1 VDEDTMMLL
10 ILLTLMGL
18 LLLLME
24 VILPGFGIFGIS
36 GSIALILSFTLTNI
50 QYGFNVFL
58 MMFLVSLF
66 FIAIII
72 YIAKCKKDKFVLNDT
87 LKTQDFDVTVLQGI
101 EEKQGITITT
111 LQPYGTIEVEGKQ
124 IDVTSN
130 EGYIEK
136 NTIVQIVQVK
146 GKTVIVKKVKED

>member
-1 VDEDTMMLL
+1 
-10 ILLTLMGL
+10 MGL

-24 VILPGFGIFGIS
+24 VILPVFGIFGIS
-36 GSIALILSFTLTNI
+36 GSIALILSFTLTSI
-50 QYGFNVFL
+50 EYGFNVFL

-72 YIAKCKKDKFVLNDT
+72 YIAKRKKDKFVLNDT
-87 LKTQDFDVTVLQGI
+87 LKTQGFDVTILQGL
-101 EEKQGITITT
+101 EGKQGITLTT

-136 NTIVQIVQVK
+136 NTIVQIVQLK

>member
-1 VDEDTMMLL
+1 MMLL

-72 YIAKCKKDKFVLNDT
+72 YIAKRKKDKFVLNNT
-87 LKTQDFDVTVLQGI
+87 LKTQGFDVTILQGL
-101 EEKQGITITT
+101 EGKQGITLTT
-111 LQPYGTIEVEGKQ
+111 LHPYGTIEVEGKQ
-124 IDVTSN
+124 IDVCS
-130 EGYIEK
+130 EGGYIEK
-136 NTIVQIVQVK
+136 NKSVEIVQVK
-146 GKTVIVKKVKED
+146 GKTVVVKEVVS

>member
-1 VDEDTMMLL
+1 
-10 ILLTLMGL
+10 MGL

-24 VILPGFGIFGIS
+24 VILPGVGVFGIS
-36 GSIALILSFTLTNI
+36 GSITLILSFTLTSI
-50 QYGFNVFL
+50 KYGFNVFL
-58 MMFLVSLF
+58 IMLILSLF
-66 FIAIII
+66 FIVFII
-72 YIAKCKKDKFVLNDT
+72 YIAKRKKDKFVLNDT

-111 LQPYGTIEVEGKQ
+111 LQPYGTIKVEGKQ

>member
-1 VDEDTMMLL
+1 MILL

-72 YIAKCKKDKFVLNDT
+72 YIAKRKKDKFVLNNT
-87 LKTQDFDVTVLQGI
+87 LKTQGFDVTILQGL
-101 EEKQGITITT
+101 EGKQGITLTT

-136 NTIVQIVQVK
+136 NTIVQIVQLK

>member
-1 VDEDTMMLL
+1 
-10 ILLTLMGL
+10 MGL

-50 QYGFNVFL
+50 QYGFNAFL

-72 YIAKCKKDKFVLNDT
+72 YIAKRKKDKFVLNDT
-87 LKTQDFDVTVLQGI
+87 LKTQDFDVTILQGL
-101 EEKQGITITT
+101 EGKQGITLTT
-111 LQPYGTIEVEGKQ
+111 LQPYGTIEVEEKQ

-136 NTIVQIVQVK
+136 NTIIQIVQLK

>member
-1 VDEDTMMLL
+1 MILL

-72 YIAKCKKDKFVLNDT
+72 YIAKRKKDKFVLNNT
-87 LKTQDFDVTVLQGI
+87 LKTQGFDVTILQGL
-101 EEKQGITITT
+101 EGKQGITLTT

>member
-1 VDEDTMMLL
+1 
-10 ILLTLMGL
+10 
-18 LLLLME
+18 ME

-36 GSIALILSFTLTNI
+36 GSIALILSFTLTSI

-72 YIAKCKKDKFVLNDT
+72 YIAKRKKDKFVLNDT
-87 LKTQDFDVTVLQGI
+87 LKIQGFDVTILQGL
-101 EEKQGITITT
+101 EGKQGITLTT

-136 NTIVQIVQVK
+136 NTIVQIVQLK

>member
-1 VDEDTMMLL
+1 MILL

-72 YIAKCKKDKFVLNDT
+72 YIAKRKKDKFVLNNT
-87 LKTQDFDVTVLQGI
+87 LKTQGFDVTILQGL
-101 EEKQGITITT
+101 EGKQGITLTT

-130 EGYIEK
+130 EGC
-136 NTIVQIVQVK
+136 NSVQRDTYK
-146 GKTVIVKKVKED
+146 KTK

>member
-1 VDEDTMMLL
+1 
-10 ILLTLMGL
+10 MGL

-72 YIAKCKKDKFVLNDT
+72 YIAKRKKDKFVLNNT
-87 LKTQDFDVTVLQGI
+87 LKTQGFDVTILQGL
-101 EEKQGITITT
+101 EGKQGITLTT

>member
-1 VDEDTMMLL
+1 
-10 ILLTLMGL
+10 MGL

-72 YIAKCKKDKFVLNDT
+72 YIAKRKKDKFVLNNT
-87 LKTQDFDVTVLQGI
+87 LKTQGFDVTILQGL
-101 EEKQGITITT
+101 EGKQGITLTT
-111 LQPYGTIEVEGKQ
+111 FQPYGTIEVEGKQ

>member
-1 VDEDTMMLL
+1 MILL

-50 QYGFNVFL
+50 QYGFNAFL

-72 YIAKCKKDKFVLNDT
+72 YIAKRKKDKFVLNDT
-87 LKTQDFDVTVLQGI
+87 LKTQDFDVTILQGL
-101 EEKQGITITT
+101 EGKQGITLTT
-111 LQPYGTIEVEGKQ
+111 LQPYGTIEVEEKQ

-136 NTIVQIVQVK
+136 NTIIQIVQLK

>member
-1 VDEDTMMLL
+1 MILL

-36 GSIALILSFTLTNI
+36 GSIALILSFTLTSI

-72 YIAKCKKDKFVLNDT
+72 YIAKRKKDKFVLNDT
-87 LKTQDFDVTVLQGI
+87 LKIQGFDVTILQGL
-101 EEKQGITITT
+101 EGKQGITLTT

-136 NTIVQIVQVK
+136 NTIVQIVQLK

>member
-1 VDEDTMMLL
+1 
-10 ILLTLMGL
+10 MGL

-72 YIAKCKKDKFVLNDT
+72 YIAKRKKDKFVLNNT
-87 LKTQDFDVTVLQGI
+87 LKTQGFDVTILQGL
-101 EEKQGITITT
+101 EGKQGITLTT

-136 NTIVQIVQVK
+136 NTIVQIVQLK

>member
-1 VDEDTMMLL
+1 MLL

>member
-1 VDEDTMMLL
+1 MMLL

>member
-1 VDEDTMMLL
+1 
-10 ILLTLMGL
+10 
-18 LLLLME
+18 ME

-72 YIAKCKKDKFVLNDT
+72 YIAKCKKDKFVLNNT
-87 LKTQDFDVTVLQGI
+87 LKTQGFDVTILQGL
-101 EEKQGITITT
+101 EGKQGITLTT